1 MYFVVVSEQGPS
13 WDPSQPMRAQPFW
26 PEHATFVNGL
36 MEEGFFLL
44 GGPIAGSEVD
54 EGFSPASDPVG
65 AEGLYRT
72 MVVVRAA
79 DLAEAVRRIEQDPW
93 VRGGVIERVSIDR
106 WELLAGDLPAGH
118 E

>member
-13 WDPSQPMRAQPFW
+13 WDASKPMREQPFW
-26 PEHATFVNGL
+26 PEHATFVNEL

-44 GGPIAGSEVD
+44 GGPIAGSDVD
-54 EGFSPASDPVG
+54 QAFSPASDPVG
-65 AEGLYRT
+65 DEGHYRALI
-72 MVVVRAA
+72 VVQAD

-93 VRGGVIERVSIDR
+93 VRAGVLERVSIER
-106 WELLAGDLPAGH
+106 WELLAGELPAAH

>member
-1 MYFVVVSEQGPS
+1 MYFIVVSEQGPT
-13 WDPSQPMRAQPFW
+13 WDPSKPMRDQPFW

-36 MEEGFFLL
+36 MDEGFFLL

-65 AEGLYRT
+65 DDRLYRT
-72 MVVVRAA
+72 MIVVRAS
-79 DLAEAVRRIEQDPW
+79 DLAEAVRRVEQDPW
-93 VRGGVIERVSIDR
+93 VRAGVIERVSIDR
-106 WELLAGDLPAGH
+106 WELLAGDLPGAH

>member
-1 MYFVVVSEQGPS
+1 MREQL
-13 WDPSQPMRAQPFW
+13 FW
-26 PEHATFVNGL
+26 SEHATFVNGL
-36 MEEGFFLL
+36 LDEGFFLL

-54 EGFSPASDPVG
+54 EGFSPAADPVG

-72 MVVVRAA
+72 MIVVQAA
-79 DLAEAVRRIEQDPW
+79 DLAEVVRRVEQDPW

-106 WELLAGDLPAGH
+106 WELLAGDLPAAR